1 MLRKVPPKVLK
12 EYGVCFGTVDKIK
25 PYLRLRKEK
34 PKTIQDFF
42 MDYINKY
49 ITTGVFSKVFK
60 YISPKLLLNGDI
72 PIEVASALLDDIEFN
87 EADLAFIQMLCVH
100 GKGIYEVRKEI
111 NNIYKDTKP
120 TNLDAYLL
128 SINWETVNEC
138 GLFDN
143 MIKFI
148 KEQIK

>member
-42 MDYINKY
+42 MNYINKY
-49 ITTGVFSKVFK
+49 ITTGVFSKVSK

-87 EADLAFIQMLCVH
+87 EADLAFIQMLCDH
-100 GKGIYEVRKEI
+100 GNNIYEVRREI

-120 TNLDAYLL
+120 TNLDVYLL
-128 SINWETVNEC
+128 SINWEIVREY

-148 KEQIK
+148 KDQQK